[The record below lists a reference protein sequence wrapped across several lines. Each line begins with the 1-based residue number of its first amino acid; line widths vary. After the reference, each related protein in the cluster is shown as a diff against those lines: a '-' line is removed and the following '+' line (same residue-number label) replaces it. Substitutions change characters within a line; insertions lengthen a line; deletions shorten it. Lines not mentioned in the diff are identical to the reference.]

1 MPGNLPPLAAR
12 GINVVIGTTG
22 WQAHEP
28 AMRDV
33 ATEAGIGVVAAA
45 NFSLG
50 MNVFQLVVEE
60 AARRFAP
67 HPDFGAWLHEA
78 HHDRKKDAP
87 SGTALALKAGMEHA
101 GFPRAIDVSSTRVGF
116 TPGTHTVGF
125 DGPSETIELT
135 HTVRDRAVFARGALV
150 AARWVIGRR
159 GWFGMRDVLVTSQ
172 AETTET
178 GMSRPGGDAMREA
191 WTGVGTALIT
201 PFTRGGEVDEAAVK
215 RLARRQI
222 EAGVHFLVPCGTT
235 GETPTLSDRE
245 KRRVVE
251 LVVEEAR
258 GQVPVLAGAGGYDT
272 KEVVH
277 AAKEMQK
284 AGASGLLSVTP
295 YYNKPTPEG
304 LFQHFSAIADATPLP
319 IVLYNVPGRTGCNMD
334 APTVARLATISHVV
348 GVKEASG
355 NMQQMAEIVHAVPPD
370 FVVLSGDDAMTLPLM
385 AIGGRGIISVA
396 SNEIPAEMVQMVE
409 AAERGD
415 YHAAR
420 ALHHRLL
427 PLLLVNFVE
436 PNPGPVKFAMAAM
449 GLCEEVYRLPM
460 VPPRQGAKD
469 RILSALHEVVGTVRM
484 S

>member
-1 MPGNLPPLAAR
+1 
-12 GINVVIGTTG
+12 
-22 WQAHEP
+22 
-28 AMRDV
+28 
-33 ATEAGIGVVAAA
+33 
-45 NFSLG
+45 
-50 MNVFQLVVEE
+50 
-60 AARRFAP
+60 
-67 HPDFGAWLHEA
+67 
-78 HHDRKKDAP
+78 
-87 SGTALALKAGMEHA
+87 
-101 GFPRAIDVSSTRVGF
+101 
-116 TPGTHTVGF
+116 
-125 DGPSETIELT
+125 
-135 HTVRDRAVFARGALV
+135 
-150 AARWVIGRR
+150 
-159 GWFGMRDVLVTSQ
+159 
-172 AETTET
+172 
-178 GMSRPGGDAMREA
+178 MREA

-251 LVVEEAR
+251 LVVEEAH

-409 AAERGD
+409 AAESGD

-436 PNPGPVKFAMAAM
+436 PNPGPVKFAVAAM